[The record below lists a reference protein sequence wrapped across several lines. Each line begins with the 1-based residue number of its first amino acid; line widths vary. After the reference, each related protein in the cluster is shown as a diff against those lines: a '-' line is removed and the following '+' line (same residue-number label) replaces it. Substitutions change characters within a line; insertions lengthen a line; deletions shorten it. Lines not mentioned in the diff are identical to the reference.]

1 MRLVQRTPSS
11 PYLGLVSK
19 FVRSRR
25 PTKLDESRIRSIAQ
39 VEKFSVDPP
48 TLPPGR
54 PASKQLTG
62 AGVLAPENLD
72 PTTSRDKTPLR
83 SQRKN
88 FIAGAG
94 FEPATSGL

>member
-11 PYLGLVSK
+11 PYLGPVSK

-25 PTKLDESRIRSIAQ
+25 PTKFDESRIRSIAK

-54 PASKQLTG
+54 PASKAQG
-62 AGVLAPENLD
+62 N
-72 PTTSRDKTPLR
+72 
-83 SQRKN
+83 
-88 FIAGAG
+88 
-94 FEPATSGL
+94 

>member
-1 MRLVQRTPSS
+1 MRLVQRTPSN

-19 FVRSRR
+19 FVRGRR

-54 PASKQLTG
+54 PASKAQG
-62 AGVLAPENLD
+62 N
-72 PTTSRDKTPLR
+72 
-83 SQRKN
+83 
-88 FIAGAG
+88 
-94 FEPATSGL
+94 